1 MQLYHP
7 PEMENRIVYCRCSVI
22 EWFNYQAE
30 PYQREG
36 EEGGMRR
43 RRGLAPY
50 TTRGTVAVQKIL
62 VRTYQSVVVV
72 QKICCMPTDG
82 HSWPLYK

>member
-1 MQLYHP
+1 MY
-7 PEMENRIVYCRCSVI
+7 IVGALSSNGSI
-22 EWFNYQAE
+22 IKLN
-30 PYQREG
+30 PREG

-50 TTRGTVAVQKIL
+50 TTRGAVAVQKIL